1 MKTNK
6 RNSFLFGTLWLTAN
20 LLGCHTPS
28 DSESSAGPAEPIN
41 STTVLPA
48 SFAEE
53 GSGPTAIAVPLNLVN
68 AAVVERQT
76 AEVREGPGTEFALDE
91 QLLKKGDLVVLFE
104 KIDNWQKILCPYKDI
119 EGWVHYRTLGEAEK
133 NAKLVELNLLRL
145 PKVFAAHEISEAWDE
160 PTRKQI
166 AVSIPKGSNFPALK
180 FDDAKTLV
188 YLVQSN
194 SPIWLSRK
202 DAQ

>member
-6 RNSFLFGTLWLTAN
+6 RGFFLFGAFYLAAHLN
-20 LLGCHTPS
+20 GCQTPS
-28 DSESSAGPAEPIN
+28 DTESAKAEPIHL
-41 STTVLPA
+41 TTVLPS
-48 SFAEE
+48 SFIEE
-53 GSGPTAIAVPLNLVN
+53 NPGQGTIAVPLKFVN
-68 AAVVERQT
+68 AAIVERQS

-91 QLLKKGDLVVLFE
+91 QLLKKGDLVVLYE

-119 EGWVHYRTLGEAEK
+119 EGWVHYQTLGEVEK

-145 PKVFAAHEISEAWDE
+145 PKVFAAHEITEAWDE
-160 PTRKQI
+160 PAQKQI

-180 FDDAKTLV
+180 FDDSKTLV